1 MAVSAVV
8 LVKAAEQAKVAES
21 AKEKVAAKATAAEL
35 VRAKAAVKALA
46 AKLAK
51 EKAAA
56 KASAVKLKKRKAAK
70 EMATAAAPEKVA
82 KVTATVAALEKAAK
96 EMAMEAVTETAP
108 VMELAKT
115 TAKMPG
121 TMKEPER
128 TKPDL
133 SNKNASFLS
142 QRRSVFFCFPPIPA
156 TQIFRKTVP
165 KKQPSVSFGLCSF
178 PTFHILIAGRLHYNK
193 DVYAPF
199 FG

>member
-21 AKEKVAAKATAAEL
+21 AKEKVAAKATALEL

-56 KASAVKLKKRKAAK
+56 KASAVKLKKRKAAKEPATAAAPEKAAK

-128 TKPDL
+128 TKPGL
-133 SNKNASFLS
+133 STKNASFLS
-142 QRRSVFFCFPPIPA
+142 QRRSVFFAFRQFQRPKSFEKQFQRNSRPFLSA
-156 TQIFRKTVP
+156 SAHFRLSIF
-165 KKQPSVSFGLCSF
+165 
-178 PTFHILIAGRLHYNK
+178 
-193 DVYAPF
+193 
-199 FG
+199 